1 MAGQLNK
8 FKRASAG
15 FTLVEVLVVMII
27 IALAAGVAVLNAP
40 PPPGKAR
47 AAADKFAAKLTIAA
61 DTAIMS
67 NAMIGVEVDEAA
79 ATFYRYFRGE
89 WEPVDSAAFAG
100 GVNVDFEF
108 ETATKHN
115 EKKRER
121 SEDAKGPAPTIFFS
135 PTGEATPFKAAFR
148 TRAQEFFVNVS
159 TAGDI
164 EVSADDEA

>member
-1 MAGQLNK
+1 
-8 FKRASAG
+8 
-15 FTLVEVLVVMII
+15 MII

-47 AAADKFAAKLTIAA
+47 AEADKFAAKLTVAA

-79 ATFYRYFRGE
+79 VTFYRYFRGE
-89 WEPVDSAAFAG
+89 WEPVDSVAFAAD
-100 GVNVDFEF
+100 VNVEFEF
-108 ETATKHN
+108 ETAAKRN
-115 EKKRER
+115 EKMRQR

-148 TRAQEFFVNVS
+148 TKTREFFVGVS
-159 TAGDI
+159 PAGDI
-164 EVSADDEA
+164 EVSADGEA